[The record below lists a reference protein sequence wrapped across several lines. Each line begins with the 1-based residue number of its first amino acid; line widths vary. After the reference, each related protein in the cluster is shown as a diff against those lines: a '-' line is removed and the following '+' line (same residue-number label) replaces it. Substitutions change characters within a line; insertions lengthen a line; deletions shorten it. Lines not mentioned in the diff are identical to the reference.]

1 VTGLRGLLLVAAAL
15 ALAVPAHAQPA
26 PAAGGPDEDL
36 RCAAW
41 AAVVLGVKKDDPD
54 VAAGFGM
61 ALAWFVARYEG
72 ATGKRFEDALSAE
85 YVDSLAPD
93 LTTIEQSCLPRMQE
107 MGQRFT
113 EWGTKL
119 QAGGQ

>member
-1 VTGLRGLLLVAAAL
+1 MSGPRALMAGVALV
-15 ALAVPAHAQPA
+15 LAVPLQAQPT
-26 PAAGGPDEDL
+26 PATPDEDL

-41 AAVVLGVKKDDPD
+41 AAIVLGINKDDPD

-72 ATGKRFEDALSAE
+72 ATGKTFEDAMTADYLNG
-85 YVDSLAPD
+85 
-93 LTTIEQSCLPRMQE
+93 LTPQLEAIEQVCKPRVQE

-113 EWGTKL
+113 DWGTKL
-119 QAGGQ
+119 QAAAQ